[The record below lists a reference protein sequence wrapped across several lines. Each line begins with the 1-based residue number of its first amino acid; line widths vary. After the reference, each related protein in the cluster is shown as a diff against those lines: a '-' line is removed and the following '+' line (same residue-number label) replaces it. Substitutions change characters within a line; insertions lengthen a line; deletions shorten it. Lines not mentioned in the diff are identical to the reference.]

1 MKVLEFCE
9 RYNNTTDQ
17 LKCSFINENLKI
29 KPYISIIEK
38 DGYAQAILNKS
49 MYDQEEYT
57 DEEGNKKFRKTD
69 RIKVNSVVQYVQF
82 CRFIIT
88 NYTNLENEDGSFIKD
103 YDALKSSGLLDIL
116 IIGDE
121 NTPPLIPVNEIAE
134 FRSIL
139 DMKAKDILTNEYEP
153 HAFISNQ
160 IERFAMLSNVT
171 LNPIIEAVGE
181 KIGDMPKETVDK
193 TIDFAKNGGF
203 KEV

>member
-9 RYNNTTDQ
+9 RYINTADQ
-17 LKCSFINENLKI
+17 LKDSFINKNLEI
-29 KPYISIIEK
+29 KPYASIIK
-38 DGYAQAILNKS
+38 KVGYAQAILNKS

-57 DEEGNKKFRKTD
+57 DEEGNKRLRKTD

-88 NYTNLENEDGSFIKD
+88 TYTNLEIEDGSFIKD

-121 NTPPLIPVNEIAE
+121 NTPPLIPVNETAE

-139 DMKAKDILTNEYEP
+139 DMKAKDVLTNEYEP

-171 LNPIIEAVGE
+171 LNPIIEAFGE

-193 TIDFAKNGGF
+193 IIDFAKKGEF

>member
-1 MKVLEFCE
+1 MKILEFCE
-9 RYNNTTDQ
+9 RYNNTADQ
-17 LKCSFINENLKI
+17 SKDRFITENLEI
-29 KPYISIIEK
+29 KSYTSIIEK

-57 DEEGNKKFRKTD
+57 DEEGNKKLRKTD
-69 RIKVNSVVQYVQF
+69 RIKVNSVIQYVQF

-88 NYTNLENEDGSFIKD
+88 TYTNLEIEDGSFIKD
-103 YDALKSSGLLDIL
+103 YDALKSSGLLDRL

-153 HAFISNQ
+153 HAFISKQ
-160 IERFAMLSNVT
+160 VERFAMLSNVT

-181 KIGDMPKETVDK
+181 KIGEMPKETVDK
-193 TIDFAKNGGF
+193 IVDFAKNGNF

>member
-9 RYNNTTDQ
+9 RYNNTVDQ
-17 LKCSFINENLKI
+17 LKDSFINENLEI
-29 KPYISIIEK
+29 KPYASIIK
-38 DGYAQAILNKS
+38 KVGYAQAILNKS

-57 DEEGNKKFRKTD
+57 DEEGNKRLRKTD

-88 NYTNLENEDGSFIKD
+88 TYTNLEIEDGSFIKD

-116 IIGDE
+116 IIGDD
-121 NTPPLIPVNEIAE
+121 PPLIPANEIAE

-171 LNPIIEAVGE
+171 LNPIIESVGE
-181 KIGDMPKETVDK
+181 KIGSLPKETVNK
-193 TIDFAKNGGF
+193 IIDFAKKGEF

>member
-9 RYNNTTDQ
+9 KYINTADQ
-17 LKCSFINENLKI
+17 LKYSFINENLEI
-29 KPYISIIEK
+29 KPYASIIK
-38 DGYAQAILNKS
+38 KVGYAQAILNKS

-57 DEEGNKKFRKTD
+57 DEEGNNRLRKTD

-88 NYTNLENEDGSFIKD
+88 TYTNLEIEDGSFIKD

-116 IIGDE
+116 IIGDDI
-121 NTPPLIPVNEIAE
+121 NPPLIPVNEIAE

-171 LNPIIEAVGE
+171 LNPIIESVGE
-181 KIGDMPKETVDK
+181 KIGSLPKETVDK
-193 TIDFAKNGGF
+193 IIDFAKKGEF